1 MTGNFPNLERGK
13 AMPFQEAQR
22 VPIKRNPKRPIPTHI
37 IIKMARFKDKER
49 ILKATRVKDEVKYKG
64 ALIRIAA
71 DFSTETLQ
79 ARIEWH

>member
-1 MTGNFPNLERGK
+1 
-13 AMPFQEAQR
+13 
-22 VPIKRNPKRPIPTHI
+22 
-37 IIKMARFKDKER
+37 MARFKDKER